1 MSNQTEKQTF
11 YVADTQNQ
19 RNFDPFVKY
28 FKKCSNGIEIAA
40 GQGFFLDQVKASG
53 GIMAGVEIDPELCT
67 QIRQRGLTVHQQN
80 FFDFL
85 ESSPDNHFDGCMAA
99 HIIEHLT
106 PQDATRL
113 LTLLYRVMKAGSPL
127 VILTP
132 NIANLRK
139 AAGDFWR
146 DPTHVRPYPFQ
157 ALEKLFKMTGW
168 KPVKSGEHF
177 DRKVSVSLKMRYTLR
192 NALFGKFW
200 VGEAVFA
207 IAEKPRDSAGA

>member
-1 MSNQTEKQTF
+1 MLNHMESQPF
-11 YVADTQNQ
+11 YVADAQQ
-19 RNFDPFVKY
+19 PRNFEPFVEY
-28 FKKCSNGIEIAA
+28 FKNCQNGLEIAA
-40 GQGFFLDQVKASG
+40 GQGFFLDRVKAAG
-53 GIMAGVEIDPELCT
+53 GIMAGVEIDPELCV
-67 QIRQRGLTVHQQN
+67 QIQKRGLTVHQQD
-80 FFDFL
+80 FFKFL
-85 ESSPDNHFDGCMAA
+85 ENSPDCCFDGCMAA

-113 LTLLYRVMKAGSPL
+113 LLLLRRVMKPGSPL

-168 KPVKSGEHF
+168 TPVKSGEHS
-177 DRKVSVSLKMRYTLR
+177 DRKLSASLKLRYSLR
-192 NALFGKFW
+192 NALFGKYW

-207 IAEKPRDSAGA
+207 IAVKQ